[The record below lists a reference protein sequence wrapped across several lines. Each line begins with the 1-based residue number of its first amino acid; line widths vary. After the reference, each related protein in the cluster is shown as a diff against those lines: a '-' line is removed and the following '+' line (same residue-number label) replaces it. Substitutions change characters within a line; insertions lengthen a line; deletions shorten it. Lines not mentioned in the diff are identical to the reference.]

1 MSSNQNVSSGKRN
14 HRLPQD
20 LPFDHDASSPRF
32 LGWIVAI
39 MVFLASLS
47 LVGST
52 ALQGFVESLS
62 ASQSQGFSVELSP
75 SEGGSTSSSVA
86 EIRRQET
93 VLGFLKRLP
102 GVQRTEVVSQA
113 SIDSFS
119 NSWFGT
125 TEANDASL
133 LKPTLIDV
141 MVKDINKVDLKT
153 LEFALKKEVPGTTV
167 LSSRQWHN
175 GLLNVATS
183 ALVAAVFMA
192 ILIVFATILAAAFS
206 AHTGL
211 IIYRPIIEILRLV
224 GADNNYI
231 AKQFQRHALWLGLK
245 SGFKGIALTAFFVVG
260 GLLMS
265 QSLELPALAQGGRW
279 LWTWGIL
286 ALMPFVVASVMMVA
300 ARTTVTWELS
310 KLP

>member
-1 MSSNQNVSSGKRN
+1 MSSNQNISVAKKSR
-14 HRLPQD
+14 RIPQD
-20 LPFDHDASSPRF
+20 LPFDNDSSSPQF

-52 ALQGFVESLS
+52 ALQGFVESLA
-62 ASQSQGFSVELSP
+62 ASQNQGFSIELSP
-75 SEGGSTSSSVA
+75 AEGGMAQSSTA
-86 EIRRQET
+86 EIRRQEK
-93 VLGFLKRLP
+93 VLSLLRKLP

-113 SIDSFS
+113 SVDSFA
-119 NSWFGT
+119 NTWFGKR
-125 TEANDASL
+125 EANDASL

-141 MVKDINKVDLKT
+141 VVKDIKKVDLKS
-153 LEFALKKEVPGTTV
+153 LEFRLEKVAPGTKV
-167 LSSRQWHN
+167 LPNRQWHS
-175 GLLNVATS
+175 GLLNVASS
-183 ALVAAVFMA
+183 ALIAAIFMA
-192 ILIVFATILAAAFS
+192 VLIVFATILAAAFS

-224 GADNNYI
+224 GADNRYI

-245 SGFKGIALTAFFVVG
+245 SGVKGVVLTFFLVVGAFFI
-260 GLLMS
+260 S
-265 QSLELPALAQGGRW
+265 QSVDIPAFAQGSRW
-279 LWTWGIL
+279 LWTWAIL
-286 ALMPFVVASVMMVA
+286 GLMPFVVAFVMMVA